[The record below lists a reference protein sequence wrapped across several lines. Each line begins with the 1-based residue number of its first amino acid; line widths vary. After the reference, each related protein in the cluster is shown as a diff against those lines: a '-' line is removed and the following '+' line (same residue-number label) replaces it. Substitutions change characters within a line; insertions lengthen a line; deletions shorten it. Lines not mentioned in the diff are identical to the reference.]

1 MAIAIDIVIAIL
13 ILKAKGTKNG
23 EIRLFDFSDRTARTY
38 VKKVI
43 KKAGLSGAMATPRG
57 LRHSMGVML
66 VLNKVPGNTIKDMLG
81 HRAIKNTMIYL
92 QMVDDERRGLVSQ
105 IW

>member
-1 MAIAIDIVIAIL
+1 
-13 ILKAKGTKNG
+13 
-23 EIRLFDFSDRTARTY
+23 
-38 VKKVI
+38 
-43 KKAGLSGAMATPRG
+43 
-57 LRHSMGVML
+57 MGVML